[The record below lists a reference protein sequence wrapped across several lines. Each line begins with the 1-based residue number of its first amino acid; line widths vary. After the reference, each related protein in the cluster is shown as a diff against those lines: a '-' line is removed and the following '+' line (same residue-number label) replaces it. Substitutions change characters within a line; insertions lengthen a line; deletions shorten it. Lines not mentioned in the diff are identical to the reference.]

1 MTLTSIFLTYM
12 MPFLTSTAGNE
23 TLEGLLEN
31 ATKVVTWI
39 ITTMGSYVTFIIG
52 HPIVMVGFII
62 TLAGVGIG
70 FFLRIF
76 RSM

>member
-1 MTLTSIFLTYM
+1 MLTSFLTTYL
-12 MPFLTSTAGNE
+12 MPYLTTTGND
-23 TLEGLLEN
+23 TMEGLLAE

-52 HPIVMVGFII
+52 HPIVMIGFII
-62 TLAGVGIG
+62 AIAGVGLG
-70 FFLRIF
+70 FFFRIF

>member
-1 MTLTSIFLTYM
+1 MTSVLLTYL
-12 MPFLTSTAGNE
+12 MPLLTSTAGND
-23 TLEGLLEN
+23 TLEGLLQN
-31 ATKVVTWI
+31 ATQVVTWI
-39 ITTMGSYVTFIIG
+39 ITTMGSYVTFIIS